1 MLRFLLVVVLMALIF
16 KDRISNYTNYVDYQQ
31 SFQDMNVNC
40 PSVHNKNYEK
50 ITQQP
55 STIQLFGYTDNEYL
69 DKTRFLVTDQ
79 PLPTDPDFFM

>member
-1 MLRFLLVVVLMALIF
+1 MLRFLLVIVLMVLIF

-40 PSVHNKNYEK
+40 PSVHNKNFEK

-55 STIQLFGYTDNEYL
+55 STIQPFGYTKNEYL
-69 DKTRFLVTDQ
+69 DKTRLIVTDQ
-79 PLPTDPDFFM
+79 PLPTDPDFFI